1 MAVGYQILI
10 IKENKIYSMF
20 LTDLVN
26 MKSKFIKLKL
36 PTNVIPLSIV
46 CSGSKAI
53 TLTNDGLYFI
63 NITRKNNEFRKMNQ
77 PPGDIQYIS
86 YGHNFCVITTKGVY
100 YTDNIT
106 NNTFNNINYKPI
118 MLNTKAYLI
127 ESIYRMYIIATEEG
141 LYTLKDKQLN
151 YVNIDDVNDILA
163 IDDVTIITTTGI
175 YELSLL
181 DIYKSIKITPIDKIL
196 HLKSVKYDSWNGKLT
211 IYKGDKL
218 TGEHINNIVEVYF
231 GGYTL
236 IKTSDNIYYVSVA
249 NQPLIQL
256 EI

>member
-1 MAVGYQILI
+1 MFLYNFKDYYLNI
-10 IKENKIYSMF
+10 IK
-20 LTDLVN
+20 
-26 MKSKFIKLKL
+26 
-36 PTNVIPLSIV
+36 TNVIPLSIV

-86 YGHNFCVITTKGVY
+86 YGNDFCVITTEGVY
-100 YTDNIT
+100 YVDNIT
-106 NNTFNNINYKPI
+106 NNTFNSIKYKPI

-127 ESIYRMYIIATEEG
+127 ESIYRTYIIATEEG
-141 LYTLKDKQLN
+141 LYMLKDKQLN
-151 YVNIDDVNDILA
+151 YVNIDDINDVLA
-163 IDDVTIITTTGI
+163 IDNITITTTTGI

-181 DIYKSIKITPIDKIL
+181 DIHEHTKITSIDNMK
-196 HLKSVKYDSWNGKLT
+196 HLKDIKYDNWNRKLT

-218 TGEHINNIVEVYF
+218 TDVHMKNIVEVYF

-249 NQPLIQL
+249 NKPLTQL
-256 EI
+256 EL